1 MLSLLVDGLIVV
13 LLLVV
18 LGRGFRLQRNLRELR
33 SDDGEIDRLIAALDH
48 ATARAQAA
56 LETLR
61 QTAEATGERLGSQ
74 LTGAQRLVDD
84 LQFLTSRGEQTADRL
99 VEQIRK
105 ERPAAQR
112 SQAMPSGA
120 GDAPPPAAAPQRAA
134 PAADLERALRTLR

>member
-1 MLSLLVDGLIVV
+1 MLPLLVDGLIVV

-33 SDDGEIDRLIAALDH
+33 PDDGEIDRLIAALDR
-48 ATARAQAA
+48 ATVRAQAA
-56 LETLR
+56 LDGLR
-61 QTAEATGERLGSQ
+61 QTAEATGERLGGQ
-74 LTGAQRLVDD
+74 LTSAQRLVDD

-112 SQAMPSGA
+112 SQPMASGA
-120 GDAPPPAAAPQRAA
+120 EAARPAAAPHRAA
-134 PAADLERALRTLR
+134 PAADLERTLRTLR